1 MARGLARPYS
11 ADIDHDLRGSVMK
24 SRYLIVALALALA
37 AGAAAAAL
45 SRGNAEP
52 ATQTAQPCMEQ
63 PGAEGIARV
72 VITATRE
79 IPRVV
84 VMGHRPAAALAA
96 NTP

>member
-1 MARGLARPYS
+1 
-11 ADIDHDLRGSVMK
+11 MK
-24 SRYLIVALALALA
+24 SRHLIVTLSLALA

-45 SRGNAEP
+45 SRGSAEP
-52 ATQTAQPCMEQ
+52 ATQAAQPCMEQ
-63 PGAEGIARV
+63 AVEGIARV

-84 VMGHRPAAALAA
+84 VIGHRPAAALAA

>member
-1 MARGLARPYS
+1 
-11 ADIDHDLRGSVMK
+11 MK
-24 SRYLIVALALALA
+24 SRYLIVTLSLALA

-45 SRGNAEP
+45 SRGSAEP
-52 ATQTAQPCMEQ
+52 ASQAAQPCMEQ

-84 VMGHRPAAALAA
+84 VIGHRPAAALAA

>member
-1 MARGLARPYS
+1 
-11 ADIDHDLRGSVMK
+11 MK
-24 SRYLIVALALALA
+24 SRYLIVTLSLALA

-52 ATQTAQPCMEQ
+52 ASPAAQPCMEQ
-63 PGAEGIARV
+63 PGPEGIARV
-72 VITATRE
+72 VITARRE

-84 VMGHRPAAALAA
+84 VIGHRPAAALAA

>member
-1 MARGLARPYS
+1 
-11 ADIDHDLRGSVMK
+11 MK
-24 SRYLIVALALALA
+24 SRYLIVTLSLALA

-52 ATQTAQPCMEQ
+52 VSQAAQPCMEQ
-63 PGAEGIARV
+63 PGPEGIARV
-72 VITATRE
+72 VITAKRE

-84 VMGHRPAAALAA
+84 VIGHRPAAALAA